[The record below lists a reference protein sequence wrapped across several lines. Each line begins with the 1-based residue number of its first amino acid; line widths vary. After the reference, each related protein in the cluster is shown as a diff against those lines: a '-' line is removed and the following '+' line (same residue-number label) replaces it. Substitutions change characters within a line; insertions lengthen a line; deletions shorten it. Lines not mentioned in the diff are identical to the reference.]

1 MYECIEKDIKNKEC
15 KKNFENEHEQGMKE
29 LDRTI
34 EWLVKKCE
42 KQFSKD
48 IKEDIEQFE
57 ERIKDSLVMLNR
69 INIDSVSDLIFN
81 IHSGIDKLGL
91 FSSIGGLILLLTV
104 PVLGEIALAA
114 GIVLGAI
121 GVVKSLWSFLV
132 QTIKNPNK
140 EKKWIRI

>member
-1 MYECIEKDIKNKEC
+1 MNNSVSKEIAIQIYLIEKMYAHIDKDIGNKEC
-15 KKNFENEHEQGMKE
+15 KEIFENECEQGMKE

-48 IKEDIEQFE
+48 TKEDIEQFE

-69 INIDSVSDLIFN
+69 INIDSGFDPNFN

-91 FSSIGGLILLLTV
+91 FL
-104 PVLGEIALAA
+104 
-114 GIVLGAI
+114 
-121 GVVKSLWSFLV
+121 
-132 QTIKNPNK
+132 Q
-140 EKKWIRI
+140 